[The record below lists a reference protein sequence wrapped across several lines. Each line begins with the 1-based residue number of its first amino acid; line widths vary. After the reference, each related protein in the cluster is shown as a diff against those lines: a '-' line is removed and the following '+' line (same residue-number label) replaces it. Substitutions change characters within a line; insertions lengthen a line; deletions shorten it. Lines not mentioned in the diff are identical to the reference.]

1 MGIGQ
6 ARRQSNISL
15 PTFSFSLQAEGY
27 VVHSFD
33 SPLGITREVIRHQ
46 PDMVIVDVNMPSIT
60 GDKVCQLVRAASYG
74 KGVVI
79 LLHSS
84 LPEAELSELARR
96 CGADGSIPKSRDPS
110 AADTGCGAIPRAAL
124 AAVFIRHD
132 STRPGPQ
139 RSRWPTESDR
149 SKTTMSEIT
158 LFRGESHSN
167 ILLQNLGTSGL
178 AVQANHHLIVH
189 NGECIL
195 LDPGDTRCSS
205 GCLRTLL

>member
-1 MGIGQ
+1 MERAPQHDQRAKIFVLDDSQ
-6 ARRQSNISL
+6 
-15 PTFSFSLQAEGY
+15 TFLTYVQLLLQAERY

-96 CGADGSIPKSRDPS
+96 CGADGSIPKSRDPKLLTQ
-110 AADTGCGAIPRAAL
+110 AVERFL
-124 AAVFIRHD
+124 ARRSRLFSSGTIRHD
-132 STRPGPQ
+132 RAP
-139 RSRWPTESDR
+139 
-149 SKTTMSEIT
+149 
-158 LFRGESHSN
+158 
-167 ILLQNLGTSGL
+167 
-178 AVQANHHLIVH
+178 
-189 NGECIL
+189 
-195 LDPGDTRCSS
+195 
-205 GCLRTLL
+205 